1 MTGVNNA
8 EGVLFE
14 LYMGGGGLL
23 KCPPNLVPPAGK
35 YIQAVEE
42 NSKETLAASI
52 FSMGEVKGGFL
63 AAPVLPPEWVPGT
76 RLLVR
81 GPLGH
86 GFSVPEKARR
96 ILLVAFKN
104 PPHRLQG
111 LIGPALEKGAEVV
124 LITNEPSLNVPEA
137 VEIQPLAQLSSAW
150 TWADAV
156 AADVA
161 REDWSEF
168 LSSVKQEKMSA
179 NKPIVQV
186 LLRAPMPCAAIAECG
201 ICAFTLQNSW
211 KMICKDGP
219 VFDLTDLIQII

>member
-8 EGVLFE
+8 EGVLVE

-35 YIQAVEE
+35 YIQAIEA
-42 NSKETLAASI
+42 NSSETLAAAI
-52 FSMGEVKGGFL
+52 FSMGEARGGFL
-63 AAPVLPPEWVPGT
+63 AAPMLPAGWSPGT
-76 RLLVR
+76 RLQLR

-86 GFSVPEKARR
+86 GFTLPEKTRR
-96 ILLVAFKN
+96 LLLVAYEN

-137 VEIQPLAQLSSAW
+137 VEIQPLTQLSAAW

-156 AADVA
+156 AADVV

-168 LSSVKQEKMSA
+168 LSSIKRENASA
-179 NKPIVQV
+179 KNPFVQV
-186 LLRAPMPCAAIAECG
+186 LVRAPMPCAAIAECG
-201 ICAFTLQNSW
+201 ICAFTQQNSW

-219 VFDLTDLIQII
+219 VFDLTDLI